1 LPDDGQESI
10 FTEVSEF
17 VQSFLDGYN
26 VTLFSYGQTGS
37 GKTYTMQGSETGP
50 DRGIIPRLLEQVG
63 NYKQQLEKD
72 GWKCKMQLS
81 FLEIYNDTIR
91 DLLRDDGSK
100 LLKHEIKEDADGRRI
115 VSDLTMVSLEP
126 TNEGK
131 VQAKMRQA
139 ATHRAVGSTDMNS
152 ASSRSHSVFTL
163 YLTASHP
170 TQHQALR
177 GMLNLVDLAGSGERV
192 SSNAS
197 VDVRAKD
204 ASGPTKNSLSSS
216 KASGDGRKSASLAS
230 SSNVLDDRLKE
241 RNAISKDLTALGSAI
256 RAKADGKSHIPF
268 RDSMLTY
275 LLEPSFSNG
284 GKTLMMLNLSPN
296 KHSVKA
302 SLHSLELGAKL
313 KTVKLG
319 PAKSSIENVF

>member
-1 LPDDGQESI
+1 
-10 FTEVSEF
+10 
-17 VQSFLDGYN
+17 
-26 VTLFSYGQTGS
+26 
-37 GKTYTMQGSETGP
+37 MQGSETGP
-50 DRGIIPRLLEQVG
+50 DRGIIPRLLEEVG
-63 NYKQQLEKD
+63 NYKQQLEMD
-72 GWKCKMQLS
+72 GWKCKMQVS

-91 DLLRDDGSK
+91 DLLRDDESK

-170 TQHQALR
+170 TQHQVLR

-230 SSNVLDDRLKE
+230 SSNVSDDRLLKE
-241 RNAISKDLTALGSAI
+241 RNAISKALTAFGSAI

-284 GKTLMMLNLSPN
+284 GKTMMMLNLSPN

-302 SLHSLELGAKL
+302 SLHSLELGRNL
-313 KTVKLG
+313 KKVKLG
-319 PAKSSIENVF
+319 PAQSSIENVY